1 MGLFNQFGCNK
12 GRGKWSPGVRLVTT
26 HVHIVVFGMVTL
38 NLGQNCKNVMSR
50 KMVEDITKD
59 ISGLTLSTLSVPRP
73 RNLHWSPQS
82 NRVYISAGNNF
93 HESPKQLKSGARLR
107 LGDDEASS
115 SRNRNKKINF
125 KSNSMKPIA
134 SINSSRNVDRNDR
147 QNKSSVA
154 NKEKAESM
162 KGEEDRLICDICQ
175 VQSSSKISWIGIE
188 NFAMKSPIRRVIIRR
203 AGFGAT

>member
-1 MGLFNQFGCNK
+1 MG
-12 GRGKWSPGVRLVTT
+12 
-26 HVHIVVFGMVTL
+26 
-38 NLGQNCKNVMSR
+38 
-50 KMVEDITKD
+50 ITKD
-59 ISGLTLSTLSVPRP
+59 ISGLTLSVPRP

-115 SRNRNKKINF
+115 SRNRKKINF

-134 SINSSRNVDRNDR
+134 AINSSRNVDRNVR

-162 KGEEDRLICDICQ
+162 KGEEDRLIC
-175 VQSSSKISWIGIE
+175 
-188 NFAMKSPIRRVIIRR
+188 
-203 AGFGAT
+203 